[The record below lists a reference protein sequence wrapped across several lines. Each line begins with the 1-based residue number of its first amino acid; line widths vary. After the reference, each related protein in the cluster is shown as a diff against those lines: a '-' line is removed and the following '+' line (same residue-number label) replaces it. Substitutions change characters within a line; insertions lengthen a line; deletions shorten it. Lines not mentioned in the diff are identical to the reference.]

1 MKRERA
7 MKEKRGFTLIEMLVS
22 MSIMMVAIVATA
34 MILVEGQRFTRNAE
48 EVSNSNDNAR
58 IAGELIASALRVA
71 GMGGALGVWINNAG
85 TPRLISPVFG
95 TDAIAA
101 EGNTDDI
108 WMILTDRRAFKDNN
122 CVSNTGGAVSLAQ
135 GGVGV
140 LNVNCTRSLL
150 PVGLANPSMILVANF
165 TNPASL
171 LTQPRPTTPSDGTLV
186 GTIDYAESA
195 VTGFPPRGFQQ
206 GDSAYGAS
214 VVRFFVHR
222 DSRGPALYRETGTLS
237 GATPPAFVVNSVTRT
252 LLQPNI
258 EDLQIAYGVDP
269 TGTNQPDQYV
279 FSNGFPDAFA
289 SALRAVRVSVVAI
302 HDRQLKRG
310 DATTNTSYRPI
321 SPLEN
326 HDQTLAP
333 NDGYRRSLY
342 TRRVELPNLSLGA
355 L

>member
-1 MKRERA
+1 MKRDRA
-7 MKEKRGFTLIEMLVS
+7 TTENRGFTLIEMLVS

-95 TDAIAA
+95 IDAIAT

-122 CVSNTGGAVSLAQ
+122 CVSNTGGAVSLVQ

-150 PVGLANPSMILVANF
+150 PVGLGNPPMILVANF
-165 TNPASL
+165 TNPAAL
-171 LTQPRPTTPSDGTLV
+171 LTQPHPTTPSDGTLV
-186 GTIDYAESA
+186 GIIDYAESA
-195 VTGFPPRGFQQ
+195 LAGFPPRGFQQ

-222 DSRGPALYRETGTLS
+222 DAGVSSLYRETGTLS
-237 GATPPAFVVNSVTRT
+237 GQTPPSFVAASVTRT
-252 LLQPNI
+252 LLQRNI

-279 FSNGFPDAFA
+279 FSNGFADGFA
-289 SALRAVRVSVVAI
+289 LPLRAVRVSVVAI
-302 HDRQLKRG
+302 HDRQLKNG
-310 DATTNTSYRPI
+310 DTSSITRYHPI

-333 NDGYRRSLY
+333 NDAYRRSLY